1 MFLHTSFSYTS
12 KNHKLIKI
20 SMIFGIHYPDV
31 DECLLSYGGG
41 RYCQKSQTCVNEP
54 GGVDCVAK
62 KTVAILIGKCIFR
75 IIHQCE

>member
-1 MFLHTSFSYTS
+1 MFLHTSSSYTS

-20 SMIFGIHYPDV
+20 SMIFRIHYPDV
-31 DECLLSYGGG
+31 NECLLSSGEG